1 MEPAK
6 LVRALTTAARIVA
19 ALRAYAAIMHAKLLY
34 AVVTHNAVMGTAAL
48 RIPAKM
54 LGSAMLSALTL
65 R

>member
-1 MEPAK
+1 M
-6 LVRALTTAARIVA
+6 VRALTTAARIVA